1 MLYFHFEHAQVPKT
15 MTQNQTKATICS
27 ALGDL
32 ANSRPIKS
40 TAFYELPPLLSYYK
54 VPSVLV
60 CPIFS
65 HQPELC
71 IHATPHPS
79 QIYPE
84 ITYREV
90 SIVPI
95 ALSQCPSGKIS
106 VKLTAGQHLEYLAE
120 PCSTPHTSVL
130 FTASQWPLAADFIAE
145 RWAMLRG

>member
-1 MLYFHFEHAQVPKT
+1 MGHLKHIMLCFHFEHAQVPKT

-32 ANSRPIKS
+32 ANSRPTKS

-54 VPSVLV
+54 VPSALL

-106 VKLTAGQHLEYLAE
+106 VKLTAGQHLEYPSGALLH
-120 PCSTPHTSVL
+120 SPHLGPVHCL
-130 FTASQWPLAADFIAE
+130 PVAS
-145 RWAMLRG
+145 GS